1 MSFTWKAIKIL
12 VKLEMAIGRFLA
24 EILMSVTPSGGRGR
38 IGEDAGVLWVPTSLR
53 KIFSFVNKLSDH
65 LVEGAAS
72 SLTLR
77 PLVVVTRRYGM
88 ASPVLAVPLAY
99 AAYLA
104 LALVSPLPIVDL
116 RVWVAAIALWTAA
129 VAAYS
134 LGARAAIS
142 RGPGVA
148 VIRLSHEGLLHFSL
162 PLLVAGGA
170 GLMVNYLRLGA
181 IPLLY
186 PELRRH
192 DAFWMISYD
201 MYLLGLSALVAWLS
215 SRVRRDGSV
224 RREDAL
230 IVCAGL
236 MGISL
241 ALTFPSGFR
250 LDVVVALGTLV
261 VAMWLGGLIKVR
273 HVLAYLAVPGLLLFT
288 FQKVILMARAGL
300 TGDAYYVLV
309 SRAGFTLYSLTLVL
323 KAYSPWGMTYGVL
336 LFINPLLTML
346 GIPRPLVGALTGEAV
361 VGLPVAY
368 TTSMVGPIWID
379 FGAFGVVAVP
389 LVLGAIAGGVL
400 RLARSGDSAAKVLYP
415 ILLSA
420 SLVWIESGPVHPYL
434 YSFFA
439 PALVLVVSSML
450 RDRARRGQVS
460 AMGK

>member
-1 MSFTWKAIKIL
+1 MSLTWRAIRIL
-12 VKLEMAIGRFLA
+12 IKLEMAVGRFLA
-24 EILMSVTPSGGRGR
+24 EILASVAPTAHAREVHEGLGISR
-38 IGEDAGVLWVPTSLR
+38 IPGTLR
-53 KIFSFVNKLSDH
+53 RVFSFVNKLADR
-65 LVEGAAS
+65 LVEASAS
-72 SLTLR
+72 SLVLR
-77 PLVVVTRRYGM
+77 PLAVASGRYGA

-99 AAYLA
+99 ALYLA
-104 LALVSPLPIVDL
+104 LALVSPLPIVDPAL
-116 RVWVAAIALWTAA
+116 WVAGIALWTLA

-142 RGPGVA
+142 RVPGRA
-148 VIRLSHEGLLHFSL
+148 VIRLRGEGLLHFSL
-162 PLLVAGGA
+162 PLLIAGGV
-170 GLMVNYLRLGA
+170 GLLVNYLRLGA

-201 MYLLGLSALVAWLS
+201 AYLLGLSALVAWLS
-215 SRVRRDGSV
+215 SAAGQKGSI

-230 IVCAGL
+230 IACAGL

-250 LDVVVALGTLV
+250 LDMVVALGTLI

-273 HVLAYLAVPGLLLFT
+273 QVLAYLAAPGLLMFT

-309 SRAGFTLYSLTLVL
+309 SRAGFTLYSLTLIL
-323 KAYSPWGMTYGVL
+323 KTYSPWGMTYGIL

-379 FGAFGVVAVP
+379 FGVVGVAVVP

-400 RLARSGDSAAKVLYP
+400 KLARSGDSAAKVLYP

-439 PALVLVVSSML
+439 PALALLVSGAL
-450 RDRARRGQVS
+450 RRGGDGNLS
-460 AMGK
+460 DKG